1 MTAQIPDGIRY
12 DGHSYA
18 IAAIERDWPF
28 DPNALGLRKGCTI
41 LFSTGCYRGF
51 EAGYEVR
58 DGFLFLVR
66 LSVLYNSNRTP
77 PSWNGLE
84 PRLRTNYPDM
94 WEYPELRYP
103 IDYSGGLIIGRGFL
117 QEFYVH
123 MGFQRPHCYEVVH
136 ELVFEHGWLRQ
147 ATDHSL
153 RMEFARELIR
163 SGHAEWAGVD
173 LSRDD
178 VGRFIDDTFSLSY
191 EKKWPR

>member
-1 MTAQIPDGIRY
+1 MTAQVPDSIRY
-12 DGHSYA
+12 DGQYYA
-18 IAAIERDWPF
+18 IAAIERAWPF
-28 DPNALGLRKGCTI
+28 DPNVLGLTKGRTI
-41 LFSTGCYRGF
+41 IDTSCWRGYK
-51 EAGYEVR
+51 ASYEVR

-66 LSVLYNSNRTP
+66 LKLSYNPDKTP
-77 PSWNGLE
+77 PAWNGLE
-84 PRLRTNYPDM
+84 PRQTPIDPSM
-94 WEYPELRYP
+94 WEYPDPLYP
-103 IDYSGGLIIGRGFL
+103 IDYSGGLIIGREFL

-163 SGHAEWAGVD
+163 SGHGEWAGVN

-178 VGRFIDDTFSLSY
+178 TDRFIDESFSMSY
-191 EKKWPR
+191 DKKWR

>member
-1 MTAQIPDGIRY
+1 MTAQVPDSIRY
-12 DGHSYA
+12 DGKYYA
-18 IAAIERDWPF
+18 IAAIERAWPF
-28 DPNALGLRKGCTI
+28 DPNALGLRKGCSLI
-41 LFSTGCYRGF
+41 STACWRGY

-66 LSVLYNSNRTP
+66 LRVLYYSHQSP

-84 PRLRTNYPDM
+84 PRLCTNDTNM
-94 WEYPELRYP
+94 WEYPDLRYP

-136 ELVFEHGWLRQ
+136 ELAFEHGWLRQ

-163 SGHAEWAGVD
+163 SGHGEWAGVN

-178 VGRFIDDTFSLSY
+178 TDRFIDESFSMSY
-191 EKKWPR
+191 DKKWP